1 VACVSGRVIVAS
13 GGDGTARAFDAATL
27 EERVKADVGD
37 DADNARPSAD
47 GASVL
52 VGYGAGALAVL
63 DAVTLRKTADVKL
76 SGHPESFQV
85 DPGSH
90 RAFVNIPGGIIGGGG
105 EVAVVDLSSQK
116 VSSTWPLKE
125 AGRNFPMALDT
136 DHKRLFVGCRRP
148 ARLLVLDTESGRVIA
163 SPECVGD
170 ADDIYVDPKTGRIFV
185 IGGDGAI
192 DTFETK
198 DQQAYT
204 RTASVKT
211 VSGARTGLLVP
222 QRRAL
227 YVAIP
232 KRGRQQAEIRE
243 YTVPD

>member
-1 VACVSGRVIVAS
+1 
-13 GGDGTARAFDAATL
+13 
-27 EERVKADVGD
+27 
-37 DADNARPSAD
+37 
-47 GASVL
+47 
-52 VGYGAGALAVL
+52 
-63 DAVTLRKTADVKL
+63 
-76 SGHPESFQV
+76 
-85 DPGSH
+85 
-90 RAFVNIPGGIIGGGG
+90 
-105 EVAVVDLSSQK
+105 
-116 VSSTWPLKE
+116 
-125 AGRNFPMALDT
+125 MALDT

-198 DQQAYT
+198 DQLAYT